1 LAAARAAGRR
11 GGIALNFEALFI
23 SAGVVALAELGDKT
37 QLLAIVLAARFRAPL
52 AVILGILAATA
63 ANHTLA
69 AWLGTY
75 IGKWLGENLSWI
87 LGISFIAM
95 GIWTLLP
102 DKLDGEPKVTERWGA
117 FGATAV
123 SFFLVE
129 MGDKTQ
135 LATMAL
141 AARFDSVVT
150 VAIGTTLGMMIADV
164 PAVFLGDVVANRLPL
179 KLMRSI
185 AAAIFLLLGMV
196 ALLDWGRRFLFA

>member
-1 LAAARAAGRR
+1 M
-11 GGIALNFEALFI
+11 NFEALFI
-23 SAGVVALAELGDKT
+23 STGVVALAELGDKT

-52 AVILGILAATA
+52 AVILGIFTATA
-63 ANHTLA
+63 FNHTLA
-69 AWLGTY
+69 AWIGTY

-87 LGISFIAM
+87 LGLSFLAM
-95 GIWTLLP
+95 GLWTLLP
-102 DKLDGEPKVTERWGA
+102 DKLDGEPKVTAKWGA

-150 VAIGTTLGMMIADV
+150 VAMGTTLGMMIADV
-164 PAVFLGDVVANRLPL
+164 PAVFLGEVVAQRLPL

-185 AAAIFLLLGMV
+185 AAVIFLLLGMV